1 MATGASDLASLDAAA
16 ARAKAAVQRYEISNA
31 KVLKSVLAKRIG
43 GGSFVDGIEQPRYE
57 AEVHVEIPRSFNKP
71 IQRKYSV
78 TLQYVGSG
86 EWEIER
92 AMFATTH

>member
-1 MATGASDLASLDAAA
+1 M
-16 ARAKAAVQRYEISNA
+16 QRYEISNA
-31 KVLKSVLAKRIG
+31 RVLKSVLAKRIG

-57 AEVHVEIPRSFNKP
+57 AEVHVEIPRSFDKP

-78 TLQYVGSG
+78 TLQYVGGG

-92 AMFATTH
+92 AVFATRY

>member
-1 MATGASDLASLDAAA
+1 
-16 ARAKAAVQRYEISNA
+16 
-31 KVLKSVLAKRIG
+31 VLAKRIG
-43 GGSFVDGIEQPRYE
+43 GGSFADGIERPRYE
-57 AEVHVEIPRSFNKP
+57 AEVHVEIPRSFDKP

-92 AMFATTH
+92 AVFATRY